1 MATHPTPREPK
12 PRTITL
18 SDGESI
24 TLDADYF
31 RQQDAA
37 IRERLAA
44 LRLSD
49 EELARR
55 RAEHP
60 DEAWLWTRESQDA
73 LRQADERHAA
83 GMHGAI
89 YDSDEAFQAALDR
102 LDADNAD
109 V

>member
-1 MATHPTPREPK
+1 MATHPTPNEPK
-12 PRTITL
+12 PHTIIL

-31 RQQDAA
+31 RQQHAE
-37 IRERLAA
+37 IRARLAA
-44 LRLSD
+44 PPLTD
-49 EELARR
+49 EELAQR

-60 DEAWLWTRESQDA
+60 DEAWLWTRASQDA

-83 GMHGAI
+83 GIHGTI
-89 YDSDEAFQAALDR
+89 YDSDEAFQAALDG
-102 LDADNAD
+102 LDADDAD